1 MRAFRRNPPLTVLL
15 NGRLVGVIHMVT
27 SGAISFQYDHS
38 WLDWQYALPISRS
51 LPLTEQA
58 HKGAAVI
65 SYLENL
71 LPDNQAIRERVA
83 AKVHA
88 SGTDAYHML
97 EKIGRDCVG
106 ALQFVVDYDGSAPTT
121 ELEGDNLT
129 NSQISAILK
138 NLASAPLGMEE
149 EDDFRISIAGAQEKS
164 ALLYKD
170 GQWLRPKGMTP
181 TTHILKTQLGVLPN
195 GINLSD
201 SVENEFF
208 CMRFCREMGSD
219 VAQVDIVDFEDTRA
233 LSIERFDRKW
243 TKKGTLLR
251 LPQEDFCQAMAVP
264 PSQKYQTDGGPSITD
279 CIDLLRGSD
288 KPTEDQ
294 IEFFR
299 AQILFWL
306 LGATDGHA
314 KNFSLFLRPGSGFVM
329 TPLYD
334 ILSAQKALDEGQVRH
349 GQMKLAMSVG
359 NRNRYRLDQV
369 APRHF
374 LQSAK
379 AAGFGV
385 TLVERLLVEIHEQ
398 APRAIEATLTQL
410 PADFPIELS
419 ETIVAGITARH
430 RLLELG
436 LAALNA

>member
-1 MRAFRRNPPLTVLL
+1 VLL
-15 NGRLVGVIHMVT
+15 NGRLVGEVRMAS
-27 SGAISFQYDHS
+27 SGAISFQYAQE
-38 WLDWQYALPISRS
+38 WLDWQYTMPISLS

-58 HKGAAVI
+58 HKGAPVI
-65 SYLENL
+65 AYLENL
-71 LPDNQAIRERVA
+71 LPDNQVIRERVA

-88 SGTDAYHML
+88 SGTDAFHLL

-106 ALQFVVDYDGSAPTT
+106 ALQFLVDYDGAAPQAQMD
-121 ELEGDNLT
+121 GDVL
-129 NSQISAILK
+129 SDAEISETLK
-138 NLASAPLGMEE
+138 NLASAPLGID
-149 EDDFRISIAGAQEKS
+149 EDKDFRISIAGAQEKS
-164 ALLYKD
+164 ALLYMD
-170 GQWLRPKGMTP
+170 GKCMRPTGMTP

-208 CMRFCREMGSD
+208 CMRFCAAMGAD
-219 VAQVDIVDFEDTRA
+219 VAHVEIIDFEDTRA
-233 LSIERFDRKW
+233 LAIKRFDRQW

-251 LPQEDFCQAMAVP
+251 LPQEDFCQALGVP
-264 PSQKYQTDGGPSITD
+264 PSQKYQSDGGPSIPACTE
-279 CIDLLRGSD
+279 LLRGSNT
-288 KPTEDQ
+288 PTEDQ
-294 IEFFR
+294 TAFFR

-314 KNFSLFLRPGSGFVM
+314 KNFSLFLKPGGGFEM

-359 NRNRYRLDQV
+359 TSNHYRLDKV

-379 AAGFGV
+379 KAGFGV
-385 TLVERLLVEIHEQ
+385 PLVESLLSEIHDRVPAALEATMAQLPDDFPEEVAAPIIKGIESRQRLL
-398 APRAIEATLTQL
+398 
-410 PADFPIELS
+410 
-419 ETIVAGITARH
+419 G
-430 RLLELG
+430 LG
-436 LAALNA
+436 MDVGAAE

>member
-1 MRAFRRNPPLTVLL
+1 MRALQRNPPLTVLI
-15 NGRLVGVIHMVT
+15 NGRLVGIVQMAS
-27 SGAISFQYDHS
+27 SGAITFQYDQS
-38 WLDWQYALPISRS
+38 WLDWQHAFPISRS

-58 HKGAAVI
+58 HKGAPVI

-71 LPDNQAIRERVA
+71 LPDNQVIRERVA
-83 AKVHA
+83 AKVRA
-88 SGTDAYHML
+88 SGTGAYHLL

-106 ALQFVVDYDGSAPTT
+106 AIQFVVDYDGSSPTT
-121 ELEGDNLT
+121 ELSGDRL
-129 NSQISAILK
+129 SDGQISFMLK
-138 NLASAPLGMEE
+138 NLTSAPLGLEE
-149 EDDFRISIAGAQEKS
+149 DDDFRISIAGAQEKS

-195 GINLSD
+195 GVNLSN

-208 CMRFCREMGSD
+208 CMRFCKEMGSD
-219 VAQVDIVDFEDTRA
+219 VAHVEIVDFDDTRA
-233 LSIERFDRKW
+233 LSIRRFDRQW

-251 LPQEDFCQAMAVP
+251 LPQEDFCQAMAVS
-264 PSQKYQTDGGPSITD
+264 PSQKYQSDGGPAITD

-294 IEFFR
+294 SAFFK

-314 KNFSLFLRPGSGFVM
+314 KNFSLFLRPGSGFAM

-359 NRNRYRLDQV
+359 NKNRYRLDQV
-369 APRHF
+369 TPRHF

-385 TLVERLLVEIHEQ
+385 TLAEQLLAEIHVQ
-398 APRAIEATLTQL
+398 VPSAIEATLEQL
-410 PADFPIELS
+410 SADFPAELS
-419 ETIVAGITARH
+419 DAIVAGITARH
-430 RLLELG
+430 RLMGLG
-436 LAALNA
+436 LAAIAS